1 MVEIERVS
9 TVGAGTVGS
18 QVAYQ
23 CALAGLP
30 VRMYSRKVAT
40 LEKGVA
46 NATRL
51 LERRVEKGTLGREE
65 CDAALGRVHPTL
77 ELDEC
82 LSDAQMVI
90 EAIPEVLETK
100 HGFWKEMDAVAP
112 AEAIFASTSSTIGI
126 SKLAHVTGRQDRCIN
141 AHFFNPVLLMD
152 LVEVV
157 RGPHTSDETVE
168 TTMEFCRRVGRHP
181 VLVQQDS
188 YGFIVNRVV
197 FTAIREALRL
207 LDEGAAG
214 ADEIDEA
221 CVRGLNWRMGPITL
235 ADFIG
240 LDVIHDA
247 WLLGK
252 EEMHDDAWTPTA
264 ELKRHV
270 EAGELGMKTGR
281 GFLDHTKK

>member
-1 MVEIERVS
+1 MAEIDRVS
-9 TVGAGTVGS
+9 VVGAGTVGS
-18 QVAYQ
+18 QLAYQ

-30 VRMYSRKVAT
+30 VRMVSRRVET

-46 NATRL
+46 NAERL
-51 LERRVEKGTLGREE
+51 LKRRVEKGTLSQEE
-65 CDAALGRVHPTL
+65 CDAALGRVRPTI
-77 ELDEC
+77 ELAEGVA
-82 LSDAQMVI
+82 DAQIVI
-90 EAIPEVLETK
+90 EAVAEVLEIK
-100 HGFWKEMDAVAP
+100 HDVWKQMDAAAP
-112 AEAIFASTSSTIGI
+112 ADAIFASTSSTIGV
-126 SKLAHVTGRQDRCIN
+126 SHLAHVTARPDKCVN

-168 TTMEFCRRVGRHP
+168 ATIEFCRRVNRHP
-181 VLVQQDS
+181 VLVQKES

-207 LDEGAAG
+207 LDDGAAT
-214 ADEIDEA
+214 AEDIDDA
-221 CVRGLNWRMGPITL
+221 CVRGLNWPMGPIKL

-252 EEMHDDAWTPTA
+252 EEMHDEAWTPTA

-281 GFLDHTKK
+281 GFIEYPKK